1 MNGDRSG
8 REQPG
13 LWDEE
18 TPSTDNPEPDRL
30 HRSVASKAAKRSSA
44 SEAQPSTTTPPAPQ
58 ATRPELDVQD
68 LWDAARVAAY
78 LGVPKQ
84 TLYAWRH
91 SGNGP
96 KAFRVGKHLRWHAH
110 TVVEWTLALERDQ

>member
-1 MNGDRSG
+1 MNGDRNG
-8 REQPG
+8 EEQPS

-18 TPSTDNPEPDRL
+18 TPSTDTPEPAQP
-30 HRSVASKAAKRSSA
+30 HQSVASKAAKRSSA
-44 SEAQPSTTTPPAPQ
+44 HEAQPSTTTPPAAQVVHPD
-58 ATRPELDVQD
+58 LDIQD

-91 SGNGP
+91 TGNGP
-96 KAFRVGKHLRWHAH
+96 KGFRVGKHLRWRAA
-110 TVVEWTLALERDQ
+110 TVINWTVRLEENQ